1 MIKSLIFY
9 LVQWLSIGM
18 ILIGL
23 MSGMDANLG
32 QNSSPEQIRST
43 IEQARNAW
51 IDRDA
56 DALADLFTIDAELIV
71 PGQRWQGQAQIRS
84 EIAKFARQYANI
96 RITIRSIIIDGNRA
110 AVEWHYEDM
119 EQATGQRSQSDDA
132 IVIEFH
138 NGLIS
143 YWREYFDTGGK

>member
-1 MIKSLIFY
+1 MIKSLIFN
-9 LVQWLSIGM
+9 LVQWLSIG
-18 ILIGL
+18 IVLIGL

-32 QNSSPEQIRST
+32 QNSSPQQIRST

-56 DALADLFTIDAELIV
+56 DALAELFTLDAQLIV